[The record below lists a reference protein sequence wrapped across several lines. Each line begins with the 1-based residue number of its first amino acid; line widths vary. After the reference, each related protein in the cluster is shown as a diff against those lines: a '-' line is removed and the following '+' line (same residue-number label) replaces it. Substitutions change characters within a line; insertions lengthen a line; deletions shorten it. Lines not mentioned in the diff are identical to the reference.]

1 MMLFRY
7 HSVSLETTGKSLFVY
22 VDDISQQELDQIV
35 SLFCSKFDIL
45 LGEQT
50 SQITLTEIMNLKLPF
65 VYETPIKS
73 KI

>member
-1 MMLFRY
+1 MLFRY
-7 HSVSLETTGKSLFVY
+7 PSVSLETTGKSLFVY

-45 LGEQT
+45 IGEQT